1 MEVKAL
7 ALSLTQLIRELGLD
21 LHPEGFTITSAL
33 KWNRPQGTG
42 YGGIPTSPHSTGQ
55 PPAMAESRLPANL
68 CGQIQ
73 GQRGAPEGLS

>member
-21 LHPEGFTITSAL
+21 LHPEGFAITSVL
-33 KWNRPQGTG
+33 KWNCPQGTG

-55 PPAMAESRLPANL
+55 PLPWQRADCLQTSAGRSR
-68 CGQIQ
+68 GRE
-73 GQRGAPEGLS
+73 GTQRV